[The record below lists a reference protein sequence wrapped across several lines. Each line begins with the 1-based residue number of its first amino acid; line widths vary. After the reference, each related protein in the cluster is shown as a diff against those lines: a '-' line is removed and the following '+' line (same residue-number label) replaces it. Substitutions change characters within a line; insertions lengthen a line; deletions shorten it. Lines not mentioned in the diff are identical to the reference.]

1 MKRFLSLLI
10 CFLIPLILFS
20 QEVPVTEFMQFNGRY
35 DFTAFGN
42 TLNTAENGSAAPCT
56 ILTESSADFNLD
68 PNQTLVSAHL
78 YWSGS
83 GTGVFDVKLN
93 GIDISADR
101 TFNLFVGRTGLD
113 YFAAYAD
120 VTNIV
125 QATGNGTYTF
135 SDMDLNS
142 VIGPYCGGGTNYGGW
157 SIIVIYEEPGL
168 LLNQIT
174 LFDGLQYVDSGRNVL
189 DITLGNISA
198 ATDVAAKVGFLA
210 WEGDSAIAVNETLTL
225 NGVLISNPPLNP
237 PNNAFNSTNSYTNSA
252 ELWNMDLDYY
262 NLEGLNIIEPGDDHI
277 DIRLTSGQDF
287 IMVNN
292 VIVSVNSEL
301 PDATITI
308 DQLGVLCEDSTMDV
322 HYTVH
327 NINSTAP
334 LPPNTPIAFYI
345 DDNLVAQAQTL
356 TEIPIEG
363 SESGTIELT
372 IPPGTPQVFTL
383 KAVVDDD
390 GIGNGV
396 VLEINEDNNE
406 DEIQVDLSQQ
416 GLQVVGPEQ
425 VCEGDEITLEANFT
439 DLDVYEWFFNGNPYG
454 GNTSSITV
462 TQPGIY
468 AVQGTRASC
477 YVASP
482 DFEIFFNPVP
492 LIAAPPEDL
501 FRCDNGIETG
511 IFNLT
516 QNTPIV
522 MGTQD
527 PTVYGVKYFESLND
541 AQNNINDIINPVAYQ
556 IIPPT
561 PQTIYVRIYNRIQE
575 DCYDLASFELYY
587 TFVEGGDVEPYV
599 ICDQDDD
606 GGEELDLPALFDQM
620 VLNGLAESE
629 FNITY
634 HLTQGEAESRTN
646 ALPDLYTVPTPG
658 QTLHIRIEPV
668 IYTDCY
674 DLTTVEI
681 TVDSPPAVN
690 PDPSPL
696 VVCDL
701 DNDGYASFFLHDADG
716 DISLG
721 DPTLII
727 TYHGTLENAQLN
739 VDELPEPY
747 VNDDPWSDVV
757 YARIED
763 PDMDCYATSVLPLEV
778 RLTPDLADPTP
789 LVLCEDAP
797 GSGTAVFDLT
807 SRESEMLDGSD
818 PTDYDFYYY
827 EDQSEAVIA
836 GDLALTAPDFSA
848 AIGSPTTYTNIA
860 NPQTVYVL
868 AVGSTT
874 FTAPFN
880 GGEGCYDIVE
890 LELIVKDLP
899 VPVQPAPYELC
910 DDVESGSNTDQRS
923 YFNLTSRN
931 GEITDGDTTLTVTWF
946 ETFADE
952 ANDIPIADPT
962 AYLNTTTP
970 QTVVARVTN
979 VAGCDFL
986 VTLTLVVNPVP
997 DAAAPTPLVAC
1008 GGSNGYAQFTLT
1020 DKDDEIANGNPGL
1033 VISYHG
1039 TLDDAQL
1046 NRNILSIPHTNT
1058 TPWNDV
1064 VYARVVDGVTGCLV
1078 VVELPLE
1085 VRVSPNLATPS
1096 PLILCEDAQGS
1107 GTAVFDL
1114 TSKEAEM
1121 LDGTDPAHVDF
1132 YYYEDQA
1139 DAVIAGD
1146 LALTNPNYSDAIV
1159 NPGAYTNTANPQIV
1173 YVLAVGTGD
1182 FTAPHNGGEGC
1193 YDIVELELIVKEE
1206 PVAVQ
1211 PAPYELC
1218 DDVESGSNT
1227 DQRSYFDLTSRNS
1240 EITGGNTTLTV
1251 TWFETFAD
1259 EANDTP
1265 IADPTAYLNT
1275 TTPQTVVA
1283 RVGNAAGC
1291 RTLVTLTLIVNP
1303 VPDAAAPTPLIA
1315 CDGGTSGYAQFYL
1328 TDKDDEIAN
1337 GNPGLAISYHGT
1349 LDDAQNIRNILAI
1362 PYTNTT
1368 PWNDVVYARV
1378 VDGVTGCLVIVEL
1391 PLEVRLSPNLTT
1403 PTPLVYCEAVQ
1414 GSGTAVFDLTSKEA
1428 EMLDGTDP
1436 THIDF
1441 YYYEDQSDAIIAG
1454 DLALTNPNYSAAI
1467 VNPGAYTNI
1476 ANPQT
1481 VYVLAVGTGDFTTPP
1496 NGGEGCY
1503 DIVELELI
1511 VEEEPVAVQPEPYE
1525 LCDDVESGSNTD
1537 QQSYFDLTS
1546 RNAEVTGG
1554 NTTLAVTWFETF
1566 ADEAADNPIADPTA
1580 YLNTATPQTVAAR
1593 VSSAADCRTLVTLTL
1608 IVNPVPDAADPT
1620 PLIACDGGSDGYA
1633 QFTLTDKDDEIAN
1646 GNPGLTIT
1654 YHGTLEDAQNNQN
1667 ILAIPYTN
1675 TTPWNDIVYARV
1687 VDGVTG
1693 CLVIVE
1699 LPLEVRLSP
1708 NLTTPTPLVYCEAV
1722 QGSGTA
1728 VFDLTSKEAEM
1739 LDGTDPTHI
1748 DFYYYE
1754 DQADAIIA
1762 GDLALTNPNYSAA
1775 IVSPAAYTNIAN
1787 PQTVY
1792 VLAVGTGDF
1801 TTPPNGGEGCYDIV
1815 ELELIV
1821 EEEPVPV
1828 QPAPYELCDDL
1839 ESGSDTDQTSY
1850 FDLTSRNAEITDG
1863 DTTLTVTWFETFAD
1877 EANDTPIA
1885 DPTAYLNTA
1894 TPQTVVA
1901 RVSSAA
1907 DCRALVTLTLI
1918 VNPVPNAIAPTPLV
1932 VCDADNEGYAYFM
1945 LTDKDEEISGGNP
1958 DILVSYH
1965 ETEIDALNG
1974 VFPLASPFQNIVAG
1988 GQTVYA
1994 RAFFA
1999 DPPAGTGCFTVVPLE
2014 LIVSPTPEMPV
2025 ELPDL
2030 VECDIDGNEQAVFDL
2045 TQQDELIYGG
2055 QDPTLFD
2062 LTYHRTQAEAEQG
2075 IGAIASPEA
2084 FTDETNPQDI
2094 YARLGFIAGD
2104 GCYAIG
2110 KFTLIVAPAVPIND
2124 PDPLELCTPLGEP
2137 NTGTAIFDLTIKDT
2151 EITGGVAGLGVR
2163 YYLTEEDAQSNEN
2176 WIVPATAFE
2185 NTENPQRIYVRV
2197 IDTNSECAA
2206 FTSLLLRVLPNPE
2219 PVTPAPIELCDADN
2233 SGTAEFDLTIRE
2245 AEILNGEDW
2254 VISYFE
2260 TYNDAVA
2267 DENAIA
2273 DPEQYENIENPQII
2287 YVRVTNEVS
2296 GCFEIV
2302 ELELIVRPIADVNN
2316 EITPYLIC
2324 EINTTGVATFDLTT
2338 KIPEILGDLP
2348 PEDYLVTFYLSQVD
2362 EIGR

>member
-1 MKRFLSLLI
+1 MTNLLPRFLTFLLFCVLSTGLSFAQGGVCADI
-10 CFLIPLILFS
+10 EPFCAGDQALIFPNCNNQDPNCTPTAEPGPNYGCLYS
-20 QEVPVTEFMQFNGRY
+20 QPWPAWFYLQIDQPGRLEFEIIQNTEFDVNGNPVGTGLDV
-35 DFTAFGN
+35 DFIAWGPFQPGDDFCDYSELQPHN
-42 TLNTAENGSAAPCT
+42 EIACSFSAAPIENFTIPNGQTGEIYVLLITNYNQSPGWIKLHQTNAGDPNTGSTDCT
-56 ILTESSADFNLD
+56 ILQ
-68 PNQTLVSAHL
+68 PPQ
-78 YWSGS
+78 
-83 GTGVFDVKLN
+83 
-93 GIDISADR
+93 
-101 TFNLFVGRTGLD
+101 
-113 YFAAYAD
+113 
-120 VTNIV
+120 
-125 QATGNGTYTF
+125 
-135 SDMDLNS
+135 
-142 VIGPYCGGGTNYGGW
+142 
-157 SIIVIYEEPGL
+157 
-168 LLNQIT
+168 
-174 LFDGLQYVDSGRNVL
+174 
-189 DITLGNISA
+189 
-198 ATDVAAKVGFLA
+198 
-210 WEGDSAIAVNETLTL
+210 EG
-225 NGVLISNPPLNP
+225 
-237 PNNAFNSTNSYTNSA
+237 
-252 ELWNMDLDYY
+252 
-262 NLEGLNIIEPGDDHI
+262 
-277 DIRLTSGQDF
+277 
-287 IMVNN
+287 
-292 VIVSVNSEL
+292 
-301 PDATITI
+301 
-308 DQLGVLCEDSTMDV
+308 
-322 HYTVH
+322 
-327 NINSTAP
+327 
-334 LPPNTPIAFYI
+334 
-345 DDNLVAQAQTL
+345 
-356 TEIPIEG
+356 
-363 SESGTIELT
+363 
-372 IPPGTPQVFTL
+372 
-383 KAVVDDD
+383 
-390 GIGNGV
+390 
-396 VLEINEDNNE
+396 
-406 DEIQVDLSQQ
+406 
-416 GLQVVGPEQ
+416 
-425 VCEGDEITLEANFT
+425 CEGDEFE
-439 DLDVYEWFFNGNPYG
+439 LDATTPRAINYLWEYDDGTGYVEIYNGLFPV
-454 GNTSSITV
+454 ITV
-462 TQPGIY
+462 YDSGDYRATVSFLGTADQTIEFEVNTYPQP
-468 AVQGTRASC
+468 V
-477 YVASP
+477 
-482 DFEIFFNPVP
+482 
-492 LIAAPPEDL
+492 IAAAPIDL
-501 FRCDNGIETG
+501 FRCDDGG
-511 IFNLT
+511 GGVRFDLT
-516 QNTPIV
+516 ENNPIV
-522 MGTQD
+522 LGGQDPAFFVSYHHSEDDAINDDDRIPDPDGYFINGTQETICLRIANED
-527 PTVYGVKYFESLND
+527 GGMCYAVDSFEISLIIVYATPPPSPHHLCDLDGDGQEPINLVSTFSTTILDGQSPLDVRISYHDNPGDASTGVNPLQQPYLVTSSPETIYARVENRSDRSCFEVVD
-541 AQNNINDIINPVAYQ
+541 FQ
-556 IIPPT
+556 IILDDPP
-561 PQTIYVRIYNRIQE
+561 V
-575 DCYDLASFELYY
+575 
-587 TFVEGGDVEPYV
+587 
-599 ICDQDDD
+599 
-606 GGEELDLPALFDQM
+606 
-620 VLNGLAESE
+620 
-629 FNITY
+629 
-634 HLTQGEAESRTN
+634 
-646 ALPDLYTVPTPG
+646 
-658 QTLHIRIEPV
+658 
-668 IYTDCY
+668 
-674 DLTTVEI
+674 
-681 TVDSPPAVN
+681 VN
-690 PDPSPL
+690 EDPSPL

-701 DNDGYASFFLHDADG
+701 DNDGYASFFLHDADD

-739 VDELPEPY
+739 VDELSEPY
-747 VNDDPWSDVV
+747 VNDDPWNDVV

-763 PDMDCYATSVLPLEV
+763 PNTDCYSTVVLSLEV
-778 RLTPDLADPTP
+778 RLTPDLVDPTP
-789 LVLCEDAP
+789 LILCEDAQ

-807 SRESEMLDGSD
+807 SKEPEMLDGSD

-827 EDQSEAVIA
+827 EDQAEAVIA

-874 FTAPFN
+874 FTSPFN

-890 LELIVKDLP
+890 LELIVEDLP
-899 VPVQPAPYELC
+899 VAVQPAPYELC
-910 DDVESGSNTDQRS
+910 DDLESGSDTDQRS
-923 YFNLTSRN
+923 YFDLTSRN
-931 GEITDGDTTLTVTWF
+931 SEVTGGNTTLSVTWF

-1391 PLEVRLSPNLTT
+1391 ALEVRLSPNLTT
-1403 PTPLVYCEAVQ
+1403 PTPLTYCEDTQ

-1436 THIDF
+1436 AHIDF
-1441 YYYEDQSDAIIAG
+1441 YYYEDQADAVIAG
-1454 DLALTNPNYSAAI
+1454 DLALTNPNYSDAI

-1476 ANPQT
+1476 ANPQII
-1481 VYVLAVGTGDFTTPP
+1481 YVLAVGTGDFTTPP

-1511 VEEEPVAVQPEPYE
+1511 VEEEPVAVQP
-1525 LCDDVESGSNTD
+1525 
-1537 QQSYFDLTS
+1537 
-1546 RNAEVTGG
+1546 
-1554 NTTLAVTWFETF
+1554 
-1566 ADEAADNPIADPTA
+1566 
-1580 YLNTATPQTVAAR
+1580 
-1593 VSSAADCRTLVTLTL
+1593 
-1608 IVNPVPDAADPT
+1608 
-1620 PLIACDGGSDGYA
+1620 
-1633 QFTLTDKDDEIAN
+1633 
-1646 GNPGLTIT
+1646 
-1654 YHGTLEDAQNNQN
+1654 
-1667 ILAIPYTN
+1667 
-1675 TTPWNDIVYARV
+1675 
-1687 VDGVTG
+1687 
-1693 CLVIVE
+1693 
-1699 LPLEVRLSP
+1699 
-1708 NLTTPTPLVYCEAV
+1708 
-1722 QGSGTA
+1722 
-1728 VFDLTSKEAEM
+1728 
-1739 LDGTDPTHI
+1739 
-1748 DFYYYE
+1748 
-1754 DQADAIIA
+1754 
-1762 GDLALTNPNYSAA
+1762 
-1775 IVSPAAYTNIAN
+1775 
-1787 PQTVY
+1787 
-1792 VLAVGTGDF
+1792 
-1801 TTPPNGGEGCYDIV
+1801 
-1815 ELELIV
+1815 
-1821 EEEPVPV
+1821 
-1828 QPAPYELCDDL
+1828 APYELCDDL

-1850 FDLTSRNAEITDG
+1850 FDLTSRNAEITG
-1863 DTTLTVTWFETFAD
+1863 GNTALTVTWSETFPDDAAD
-1877 EANDTPIA
+1877 NPIF

-1901 RVSSAA
+1901 RVGSAV

-1932 VCDADNEGYAYFM
+1932 VCDADNEGYAYFT

-1958 DILVSYH
+1958 NITVSYH

-1988 GQTVYA
+1988 GQTIYA

-1999 DPPAGTGCFTVVPLE
+1999 DPPAGTGCFKVVPLE

-2030 VECDIDGNEQAVFDL
+2030 VACDVDGNGFAVFDL
-2045 TQQDELIYGG
+2045 TQQDELIYGS

-2062 LTYHRTQAEAEQG
+2062 LTYHRTRAEAEQG
-2075 IGAIASPEA
+2075 IGAINNPEA
-2084 FTDETNPQDI
+2084 FPNETNPQDI
-2094 YARLGFIAGD
+2094 YARLGFSTGD
-2104 GCYAIG
+2104 ACYVIG
-2110 KFTLIVAPAVPIND
+2110 KFTLIVAPAIPIND
-2124 PDPLELCTPLGEP
+2124 PEPLEVCTPLGEP
-2137 NTGTAIFDLTIKDT
+2137 NTGRAVFDLTVKNT

-2219 PVTPAPIELCDADN
+2219 PVTPTPIELCDADN
-2233 SGTAEFDLTIRE
+2233 SGTAEFDLTLRE

-2254 VISYFE
+2254 ALSYFE

-2267 DENAIA
+2267 DENEIT
-2273 DPEQYENIENPQII
+2273 DPEQYENIANPQTI
-2287 YVRVTNEVS
+2287 YVRVANELS

-2302 ELELIVRPIADVNN
+2302 ELELIVHPIANVNN
-2316 EITPYLIC
+2316 EIAPYLLC
-2324 EINTTGVATFDLTT
+2324 EFNTTGVATFDLTT

-2348 PEDYLVTFYLSQVD
+2348 PEDYLVTFYLSEEDAANGENPILDPEVHQNRDWNGDIVNPQTIYVGVGIPGTDCYVGKLMDFEILVQEAATATQPAEPFIVCDNLPPSDGIAEFDLEDLNDPAVVALREEILSGQDPDIYSLAFYESLEQAEAGEDPIVFPYLNVVNPQVIYARVTNEDNLYEPRCNSIVEVILKVTEMADIVFDQD
-2362 EIGR
+2362 EYRLCVDADGNPIEEEFGEMSPPVIDTYLDPNLYTFVWMLNGEVLPGETGSFIVPSAGGVYTVTATDMATGCVASGEVTVWLSSPPIVYDATITKVSAGVFTIEVFADGLGIYEYQLNDGPFQDSATFTNVELGPGAHYVTIRDKNGCGYVILELGIIDYPLYFTPNNDGYHDTWNIHGIGVVDPSATIYIFDRYGKLLKQLSPTGPGWDGTYNGQEMPSTDYWFRADYIENGSRKQLKGHFTLKR

>member
-1 MKRFLSLLI
+1 
-10 CFLIPLILFS
+10 
-20 QEVPVTEFMQFNGRY
+20 
-35 DFTAFGN
+35 
-42 TLNTAENGSAAPCT
+42 
-56 ILTESSADFNLD
+56 
-68 PNQTLVSAHL
+68 
-78 YWSGS
+78 
-83 GTGVFDVKLN
+83 
-93 GIDISADR
+93 
-101 TFNLFVGRTGLD
+101 
-113 YFAAYAD
+113 
-120 VTNIV
+120 
-125 QATGNGTYTF
+125 
-135 SDMDLNS
+135 
-142 VIGPYCGGGTNYGGW
+142 
-157 SIIVIYEEPGL
+157 
-168 LLNQIT
+168 
-174 LFDGLQYVDSGRNVL
+174 
-189 DITLGNISA
+189 
-198 ATDVAAKVGFLA
+198 
-210 WEGDSAIAVNETLTL
+210 
-225 NGVLISNPPLNP
+225 
-237 PNNAFNSTNSYTNSA
+237 
-252 ELWNMDLDYY
+252 MDLDYY
-262 NLEGLNIIEPGDDHI
+262 DLEGLNIIEPGDDHI

-327 NINSTAP
+327 NVNSTAA
-334 LPPNTPIAFYI
+334 LPIDTPIAFYI
-345 DDNLVAQAQTL
+345 DDNLVAQSQTL

-363 SESGTIELT
+363 SESRTIELT
-372 IPPGTPQVFTL
+372 IPPATPQIFTL

-390 GIGNGV
+390 GTGNGV

-406 DEIQVDLSQQ
+406 DEMQVDLSQQ

-439 DLDVYEWFFNGNPYG
+439 DLDFYEWFFNGNPYG
-454 GNTSSITV
+454 GNNSSITV

-468 AVQGTRASC
+468 SVQGTRASC

-492 LIAAPPEDL
+492 SIAAPPEDL

-516 QNTPIV
+516 QNTSLV
-522 MGTQD
+522 MGAQD
-527 PTVYGVKYFESLND
+527 PAVYGVKYFESLND
-541 AQNNINDIINPVAYQ
+541 AENNINDITNLVAYQ
-556 IIPPT
+556 IVPPT

-575 DCYDLASFELYY
+575 NCYELDSFELYY
-587 TFVEGGDVEPYV
+587 TFVEGGEVEPYV

-606 GGEELDLPALFDQM
+606 GGEELDLPALFDMM
-620 VLNGLAESE
+620 VLNGLSETE
-629 FNITY
+629 FNISY
-634 HLTQGEAESRTN
+634 YLTQGEAESRTN
-646 ALPDLYTVPTPG
+646 ALPELYTVPTPG
-658 QTLHIRIEPV
+658 QTLYIRIEPV

-674 DLTTVEI
+674 DITTVDI
-681 TVDSPPAVN
+681 TVDSPPVVN
-690 PDPSPL
+690 PDPAPL

-701 DNDGYASFFLHDADG
+701 DNDGYAPFYLHDADV

-727 TYHGTLENAQLN
+727 TYHGTLENAELDL
-739 VDELPEPY
+739 DELPEPY

-763 PDMDCYATSVLPLEV
+763 PSTDCYSTVVLPLEV
-778 RLTPDLADPTP
+778 RLTPELVDPMP
-789 LVLCEDAP
+789 LILCEDAQ

-807 SRESEMLDGSD
+807 IRELEMLDGSD
-818 PTDYDFYYY
+818 PADYDFYYY
-827 EDQSEAVIA
+827 EDQAEAVIA

-848 AIGSPTTYTNIA
+848 AIGSPTTYTNTS
-860 NPQTVYVL
+860 NPQTIYVL

-890 LELIVKDLP
+890 LELIVEDLP
-899 VPVQPAPYELC
+899 VPIQPEPYELC
-910 DDVESGSNTDQRS
+910 DDLESGSNTDQRS
-923 YFNLTSRN
+923 YFDLTSRN
-931 GEITDGDTTLTVTWF
+931 AEITDGDTTLTVTWF

-952 ANDIPIADPT
+952 ANDTPIADPT
-962 AYLNTTTP
+962 AYLNTATP

-979 VAGCDFL
+979 VADCDFL
-986 VTLTLVVNPVP
+986 VTLTLIVNPVP
-997 DAAAPTPLVAC
+997 DAAEPTPLVAC

-1033 VISYHG
+1033 TITYHG
-1039 TLDDAQL
+1039 TL
-1046 NRNILSIPHTNT
+1046 
-1058 TPWNDV
+1058 
-1064 VYARVVDGVTGCLV
+1064 
-1078 VVELPLE
+1078 
-1085 VRVSPNLATPS
+1085 
-1096 PLILCEDAQGS
+1096 EDAQNN
-1107 GTAVFDL
+1107 
-1114 TSKEAEM
+1114 
-1121 LDGTDPAHVDF
+1121 
-1132 YYYEDQA
+1132 Q
-1139 DAVIAGD
+1139 
-1146 LALTNPNYSDAIV
+1146 
-1159 NPGAYTNTANPQIV
+1159 
-1173 YVLAVGTGD
+1173 
-1182 FTAPHNGGEGC
+1182 
-1193 YDIVELELIVKEE
+1193 
-1206 PVAVQ
+1206 
-1211 PAPYELC
+1211 
-1218 DDVESGSNT
+1218 
-1227 DQRSYFDLTSRNS
+1227 
-1240 EITGGNTTLTV
+1240 
-1251 TWFETFAD
+1251 
-1259 EANDTP
+1259 
-1265 IADPTAYLNT
+1265 
-1275 TTPQTVVA
+1275 
-1283 RVGNAAGC
+1283 
-1291 RTLVTLTLIVNP
+1291 
-1303 VPDAAAPTPLIA
+1303 
-1315 CDGGTSGYAQFYL
+1315 
-1328 TDKDDEIAN
+1328 
-1337 GNPGLAISYHGT
+1337 
-1349 LDDAQNIRNILAI
+1349 NILAI

-1580 YLNTATPQTVAAR
+1580 YLNTATPQTVVAR

-1608 IVNPVPDAADPT
+1608 IVNSVPDAADPT

-1687 VDGVTG
+1687 VDGVTS

-2084 FTDETNPQDI
+2084 FTNETNPQDI

-2151 EITGGVAGLGVR
+2151 EITGGAAGLGVR
-2163 YYLTEEDAQSNEN
+2163 YFLTEEDAQANEN

-2185 NTENPQRIYVRV
+2185 NTEYPQRIYVRV

-2362 EIGR
+2362 AANGENPILDPEVHQNRDWNGNIVNPQTIYVGVGIPDTECYVGGLMDFEILVQEAAIATEPAEPFVVCDNLPPSDGIAEFDLKDLNDPAVVALREEILSGQDPTIYSLAFYETLEQAEAGVDPIVFPYLNVVNPQVIYARVTNEDNLYEPRCNSIVEVILKVTEMPDIVFDQEEYRLCVDGDGNPIEEEFGEMSPPVIDTYLDPNLYTFVWMLNGEVLPGETGDRKSVV

>member
-1 MKRFLSLLI
+1 MKRYLSLLI
-10 CFLIPLILFS
+10 CFLTPLILFS
-20 QEVPVTEFMQFNGRY
+20 QEVPVTEFLQFNGRY
-35 DFTAFGN
+35 DFTAIGN
-42 TLNTAENGSAAPCT
+42 TLNTAENGSTAPCT
-56 ILTESSADFNLD
+56 ILTQSSADLNLA

-101 TFNLFVGRTGLD
+101 TFNLFVGRTGLE
-113 YFAAYAD
+113 YFAAYTD

-135 SDMDLNS
+135 SDMDLNPI
-142 VIGPYCGGGTNYGGW
+142 IGPYCGGGTNYGGW
-157 SIIVIYEEPGL
+157 SIIIIYEEPGL

-174 LFDGLQYVDSGRNVL
+174 LFDGLQYVDSGRSLL

-210 WEGDSAIAVNETLTL
+210 WEGDSAIAVNESLTL

-237 PNNAFNSTNSYTNSA
+237 PNNAFNSTNSYTSSA

-262 NLEGLNIIEPGDDHI
+262 DLEGLNIIEPGDDHI

-327 NINSTAP
+327 NVNSTAA
-334 LPPNTPIAFYI
+334 LPIDTPIAFYI
-345 DDNLVAQAQTL
+345 DDNLVAQSQTL

-363 SESGTIELT
+363 SESRTIELT
-372 IPPGTPQVFTL
+372 IPPATPQIFTL

-390 GIGNGV
+390 GTGNGV

-406 DEIQVDLSQQ
+406 DEMQVDLSQQ

-439 DLDVYEWFFNGNPYG
+439 DLDFYEWFFNGNPYG
-454 GNTSSITV
+454 GNNSSITV

-468 AVQGTRASC
+468 SVQGTRASC

-492 LIAAPPEDL
+492 SIAAPPEDL

-516 QNTPIV
+516 QNTSLV
-522 MGTQD
+522 MGAQD
-527 PTVYGVKYFESLND
+527 PAVYGVKYFESLND
-541 AQNNINDIINPVAYQ
+541 AENNINDITNPVAYQ
-556 IIPPT
+556 IVPPT

-575 DCYDLASFELYY
+575 NCYELDSFELYY
-587 TFVEGGDVEPYV
+587 TFVEGGEVEPYV

-606 GGEELDLPALFDQM
+606 GGEELDLPALFDMM
-620 VLNGLAESE
+620 VLNGLSETE
-629 FNITY
+629 FNISY
-634 HLTQGEAESRTN
+634 YLTQGEAESRTN
-646 ALPDLYTVPTPG
+646 ALPELYTVPTPG
-658 QTLHIRIEPV
+658 QTLYIRIEPV

-674 DLTTVEI
+674 DITTVDI
-681 TVDSPPAVN
+681 TVDSPPVVN
-690 PDPSPL
+690 PDPAPL

-701 DNDGYASFFLHDADG
+701 DNDGYAPFYLHDADV

-727 TYHGTLENAQLN
+727 TYHGTLENAELDL
-739 VDELPEPY
+739 DELPEPY

-763 PDMDCYATSVLPLEV
+763 PSTDCYSTVVLPLEV
-778 RLTPDLADPTP
+778 RLTPELVDPMP
-789 LVLCEDAP
+789 LILCEDAQ

-807 SRESEMLDGSD
+807 IRELEMLDGSD
-818 PTDYDFYYY
+818 PADYDFYYY
-827 EDQSEAVIA
+827 EDQAEAVIA

-848 AIGSPTTYTNIA
+848 AIGSPTTYTNTS
-860 NPQTVYVL
+860 NPQTIYVL

-890 LELIVKDLP
+890 LELIVEDLP
-899 VPVQPAPYELC
+899 VPIQPEPYELC
-910 DDVESGSNTDQRS
+910 DDLESGSNTDQRS
-923 YFNLTSRN
+923 YFDLTSRN
-931 GEITDGDTTLTVTWF
+931 AEITDGDTTLTVTWF

-952 ANDIPIADPT
+952 ANDTPIADPT
-962 AYLNTTTP
+962 AYLNTATP

-979 VAGCDFL
+979 VADCDFL
-986 VTLTLVVNPVP
+986 VTLTLIVNPVP
-997 DAAAPTPLVAC
+997 DAAEPTPLVAC

-1033 VISYHG
+1033 TITYHG
-1039 TLDDAQL
+1039 TL
-1046 NRNILSIPHTNT
+1046 
-1058 TPWNDV
+1058 
-1064 VYARVVDGVTGCLV
+1064 
-1078 VVELPLE
+1078 
-1085 VRVSPNLATPS
+1085 
-1096 PLILCEDAQGS
+1096 EDAQNN
-1107 GTAVFDL
+1107 
-1114 TSKEAEM
+1114 
-1121 LDGTDPAHVDF
+1121 
-1132 YYYEDQA
+1132 Q
-1139 DAVIAGD
+1139 
-1146 LALTNPNYSDAIV
+1146 
-1159 NPGAYTNTANPQIV
+1159 
-1173 YVLAVGTGD
+1173 
-1182 FTAPHNGGEGC
+1182 
-1193 YDIVELELIVKEE
+1193 
-1206 PVAVQ
+1206 
-1211 PAPYELC
+1211 
-1218 DDVESGSNT
+1218 
-1227 DQRSYFDLTSRNS
+1227 
-1240 EITGGNTTLTV
+1240 
-1251 TWFETFAD
+1251 
-1259 EANDTP
+1259 
-1265 IADPTAYLNT
+1265 
-1275 TTPQTVVA
+1275 
-1283 RVGNAAGC
+1283 
-1291 RTLVTLTLIVNP
+1291 
-1303 VPDAAAPTPLIA
+1303 
-1315 CDGGTSGYAQFYL
+1315 
-1328 TDKDDEIAN
+1328 
-1337 GNPGLAISYHGT
+1337 
-1349 LDDAQNIRNILAI
+1349 NILAI

-1580 YLNTATPQTVAAR
+1580 YLNTATPQTMVAR

-1608 IVNPVPDAADPT
+1608 IVNPVPNAIAPT
-1620 PLIACDGGSDGYA
+1620 PLVVCDADNEGYA
-1633 QFTLTDKDDEIAN
+1633 YFTLTDKDDEIAN

-1728 VFDLTSKEAEM
+1728 GFDLTSKEAEV

-1748 DFYYYE
+1748 DCYYYE

-1762 GDLALTNPNYSAA
+1762 GDLALTDPNYSAA
-1775 IVSPAAYTNIAN
+1775 IVSPAAYTSIAN
-1787 PQTVY
+1787 PQTVYVLGVGTGDFTTPPNGGEGCYDIVELELIVEEEPVAVQPAPYELCDDLESGSNTDQRSYFDLTSRNSEVTGGNTTLSVTWFETFADEAADNPIADPTAYLNTATPQTVVARVSSAADCRSLVTLTLIVNPVPDAADPTPLIACDGGTSGYAQFTLTDKDDEIANDNPNLVISYHGTLDDAQNNQNILAIPYTNTTPWNEVVYARVVDGVTGCLVIVELPLEVRLSPNLTTPTPLVYCEDMQGSGTAVFDLTSKEVEMLDGADPTHVDFYYYEDQADAIAAGDLALTNPNYSAAIVNPAAYTNIANPQIVYVLGVGTGDFTTPPNGGEGCYDIVELELIVEEEPVAVQPVPYELCDDLESGSNTDQRSYFDLTSRNSEVTGGNTTLSVTWFETFADEAADNPIADPTAYLNIATPQTVVARVSSAADCRSLVTLTLIVNPVPDAADPTPLIACDGGTSGYAQFTLTDKDDEIANGNPNLVISYHGTLDDAQNNQNILAIPYTNTTPWNEVVYARVVDGVTGCLVIVELPLEVRLSPNLTTPTPLVYCEDMQGSGTAVFDLTSREAEMLDGADPTHVDFYYYEDQADAIAAGDLALTNPNYSAAIVNPAAYTNIANPQIIY

-1821 EEEPVPV
+1821 EEEPVAV

-1850 FDLTSRNAEITDG
+1850 FDLTSRNAEIT
-1863 DTTLTVTWFETFAD
+1863 
-1877 EANDTPIA
+1877 
-1885 DPTAYLNTA
+1885 
-1894 TPQTVVA
+1894 
-1901 RVSSAA
+1901 
-1907 DCRALVTLTLI
+1907 
-1918 VNPVPNAIAPTPLV
+1918 
-1932 VCDADNEGYAYFM
+1932 
-1945 LTDKDEEISGGNP
+1945 GG
-1958 DILVSYH
+1958 
-1965 ETEIDALNG
+1965 
-1974 VFPLASPFQNIVAG
+1974 
-1988 GQTVYA
+1988 
-1994 RAFFA
+1994 
-1999 DPPAGTGCFTVVPLE
+1999 
-2014 LIVSPTPEMPV
+2014 
-2025 ELPDL
+2025 
-2030 VECDIDGNEQAVFDL
+2030 
-2045 TQQDELIYGG
+2045 
-2055 QDPTLFD
+2055 
-2062 LTYHRTQAEAEQG
+2062 
-2075 IGAIASPEA
+2075 
-2084 FTDETNPQDI
+2084 
-2094 YARLGFIAGD
+2094 
-2104 GCYAIG
+2104 
-2110 KFTLIVAPAVPIND
+2110 
-2124 PDPLELCTPLGEP
+2124 
-2137 NTGTAIFDLTIKDT
+2137 
-2151 EITGGVAGLGVR
+2151 
-2163 YYLTEEDAQSNEN
+2163 
-2176 WIVPATAFE
+2176 
-2185 NTENPQRIYVRV
+2185 
-2197 IDTNSECAA
+2197 
-2206 FTSLLLRVLPNPE
+2206 
-2219 PVTPAPIELCDADN
+2219 
-2233 SGTAEFDLTIRE
+2233 
-2245 AEILNGEDW
+2245 
-2254 VISYFE
+2254 
-2260 TYNDAVA
+2260 
-2267 DENAIA
+2267 
-2273 DPEQYENIENPQII
+2273 
-2287 YVRVTNEVS
+2287 
-2296 GCFEIV
+2296 
-2302 ELELIVRPIADVNN
+2302 
-2316 EITPYLIC
+2316 
-2324 EINTTGVATFDLTT
+2324 
-2338 KIPEILGDLP
+2338 
-2348 PEDYLVTFYLSQVD
+2348 
-2362 EIGR
+2362 

>member
-1 MKRFLSLLI
+1 
-10 CFLIPLILFS
+10 
-20 QEVPVTEFMQFNGRY
+20 
-35 DFTAFGN
+35 
-42 TLNTAENGSAAPCT
+42 
-56 ILTESSADFNLD
+56 
-68 PNQTLVSAHL
+68 
-78 YWSGS
+78 
-83 GTGVFDVKLN
+83 
-93 GIDISADR
+93 
-101 TFNLFVGRTGLD
+101 
-113 YFAAYAD
+113 
-120 VTNIV
+120 
-125 QATGNGTYTF
+125 
-135 SDMDLNS
+135 
-142 VIGPYCGGGTNYGGW
+142 
-157 SIIVIYEEPGL
+157 
-168 LLNQIT
+168 
-174 LFDGLQYVDSGRNVL
+174 
-189 DITLGNISA
+189 
-198 ATDVAAKVGFLA
+198 
-210 WEGDSAIAVNETLTL
+210 
-225 NGVLISNPPLNP
+225 
-237 PNNAFNSTNSYTNSA
+237 
-252 ELWNMDLDYY
+252 MDLDYY
-262 NLEGLNIIEPGDDHI
+262 DLEGLNIIEPGDDHI

-327 NINSTAP
+327 NVNSTAA
-334 LPPNTPIAFYI
+334 LPIDTPIAFYI
-345 DDNLVAQAQTL
+345 DDNLVAQSQTL

-363 SESGTIELT
+363 SESRTIELT
-372 IPPGTPQVFTL
+372 IPPATPQIFTL

-390 GIGNGV
+390 GTGNGV

-406 DEIQVDLSQQ
+406 DEMQVDLSQQ

-439 DLDVYEWFFNGNPYG
+439 DLDFYEWFFNGNPYG
-454 GNTSSITV
+454 GNNSSITV

-468 AVQGTRASC
+468 SVQGTRASC

-492 LIAAPPEDL
+492 SIAAPPEDL

-516 QNTPIV
+516 QNTSLV
-522 MGTQD
+522 MGAQE
-527 PTVYGVKYFESLND
+527 PAVYGVKYFESIND
-541 AQNNINDIINPVAYQ
+541 AENNINDITNPVAYQ
-556 IIPPT
+556 IVPPT

-575 DCYDLASFELYY
+575 NCYELDSFELYY
-587 TFVEGGDVEPYV
+587 TFVEGGEVEPYV

-606 GGEELDLPALFDQM
+606 GGEELDLPALFDMM
-620 VLNGLAESE
+620 VLNGLSETE
-629 FNITY
+629 FNISY
-634 HLTQGEAESRTN
+634 YLTQGEAESRTN
-646 ALPDLYTVPTPG
+646 ALPELYTVPTPG
-658 QTLHIRIEPV
+658 QTLYIRIEPV

-674 DLTTVEI
+674 DITTVDI
-681 TVDSPPAVN
+681 TVDSPPVVN
-690 PDPSPL
+690 PDPAPL

-701 DNDGYASFFLHDADG
+701 DNDGYAPFYLHDADV

-727 TYHGTLENAQLN
+727 TYHGTLENAELDL
-739 VDELPEPY
+739 DELPEPY

-763 PDMDCYATSVLPLEV
+763 PSTDCYSTVVLPLEV
-778 RLTPDLADPTP
+778 RLTPELVDPMP
-789 LVLCEDAP
+789 LILCEDAQ

-807 SRESEMLDGSD
+807 IRELEMLDGSD
-818 PTDYDFYYY
+818 PADYDFYYY
-827 EDQSEAVIA
+827 EDQAEAVIA

-848 AIGSPTTYTNIA
+848 AIGSPTTYTNTS
-860 NPQTVYVL
+860 NPQTIYVL

-890 LELIVKDLP
+890 LELIVEDLP
-899 VPVQPAPYELC
+899 VP
-910 DDVESGSNTDQRS
+910 
-923 YFNLTSRN
+923 
-931 GEITDGDTTLTVTWF
+931 I
-946 ETFADE
+946 
-952 ANDIPIADPT
+952 
-962 AYLNTTTP
+962 
-970 QTVVARVTN
+970 
-979 VAGCDFL
+979 
-986 VTLTLVVNPVP
+986 
-997 DAAAPTPLVAC
+997 
-1008 GGSNGYAQFTLT
+1008 
-1020 DKDDEIANGNPGL
+1020 
-1033 VISYHG
+1033 
-1039 TLDDAQL
+1039 
-1046 NRNILSIPHTNT
+1046 
-1058 TPWNDV
+1058 
-1064 VYARVVDGVTGCLV
+1064 
-1078 VVELPLE
+1078 
-1085 VRVSPNLATPS
+1085 
-1096 PLILCEDAQGS
+1096 
-1107 GTAVFDL
+1107 
-1114 TSKEAEM
+1114 
-1121 LDGTDPAHVDF
+1121 
-1132 YYYEDQA
+1132 
-1139 DAVIAGD
+1139 
-1146 LALTNPNYSDAIV
+1146 
-1159 NPGAYTNTANPQIV
+1159 
-1173 YVLAVGTGD
+1173 
-1182 FTAPHNGGEGC
+1182 
-1193 YDIVELELIVKEE
+1193 
-1206 PVAVQ
+1206 
-1211 PAPYELC
+1211 
-1218 DDVESGSNT
+1218 
-1227 DQRSYFDLTSRNS
+1227 
-1240 EITGGNTTLTV
+1240 
-1251 TWFETFAD
+1251 
-1259 EANDTP
+1259 
-1265 IADPTAYLNT
+1265 
-1275 TTPQTVVA
+1275 
-1283 RVGNAAGC
+1283 
-1291 RTLVTLTLIVNP
+1291 
-1303 VPDAAAPTPLIA
+1303 
-1315 CDGGTSGYAQFYL
+1315 
-1328 TDKDDEIAN
+1328 
-1337 GNPGLAISYHGT
+1337 
-1349 LDDAQNIRNILAI
+1349 
-1362 PYTNTT
+1362 
-1368 PWNDVVYARV
+1368 
-1378 VDGVTGCLVIVEL
+1378 
-1391 PLEVRLSPNLTT
+1391 
-1403 PTPLVYCEAVQ
+1403 
-1414 GSGTAVFDLTSKEA
+1414 
-1428 EMLDGTDP
+1428 
-1436 THIDF
+1436 
-1441 YYYEDQSDAIIAG
+1441 
-1454 DLALTNPNYSAAI
+1454 
-1467 VNPGAYTNI
+1467 
-1476 ANPQT
+1476 
-1481 VYVLAVGTGDFTTPP
+1481 
-1496 NGGEGCY
+1496 
-1503 DIVELELI
+1503 
-1511 VEEEPVAVQPEPYE
+1511 QPE
-1525 LCDDVESGSNTD
+1525 
-1537 QQSYFDLTS
+1537 
-1546 RNAEVTGG
+1546 
-1554 NTTLAVTWFETF
+1554 
-1566 ADEAADNPIADPTA
+1566 
-1580 YLNTATPQTVAAR
+1580 
-1593 VSSAADCRTLVTLTL
+1593 
-1608 IVNPVPDAADPT
+1608 
-1620 PLIACDGGSDGYA
+1620 
-1633 QFTLTDKDDEIAN
+1633 
-1646 GNPGLTIT
+1646 
-1654 YHGTLEDAQNNQN
+1654 
-1667 ILAIPYTN
+1667 
-1675 TTPWNDIVYARV
+1675 
-1687 VDGVTG
+1687 
-1693 CLVIVE
+1693 
-1699 LPLEVRLSP
+1699 
-1708 NLTTPTPLVYCEAV
+1708 
-1722 QGSGTA
+1722 
-1728 VFDLTSKEAEM
+1728 
-1739 LDGTDPTHI
+1739 
-1748 DFYYYE
+1748 
-1754 DQADAIIA
+1754 
-1762 GDLALTNPNYSAA
+1762 
-1775 IVSPAAYTNIAN
+1775 
-1787 PQTVY
+1787 
-1792 VLAVGTGDF
+1792 
-1801 TTPPNGGEGCYDIV
+1801 
-1815 ELELIV
+1815 
-1821 EEEPVPV
+1821 
-1828 QPAPYELCDDL
+1828 PYELCDDL
-1839 ESGSDTDQTSY
+1839 ESGSNTDQRSY

-2084 FTDETNPQDI
+2084 FTNETNPQDI

-2151 EITGGVAGLGVR
+2151 EITGGAAGLGVR
-2163 YYLTEEDAQSNEN
+2163 YFLTEEDAQANEN

-2233 SGTAEFDLTIRE
+2233 SGTTEFDLTIRE